1 MYIRKVESK
10 LRDGSAARYVQ
21 LAHNFRDPKSNR
33 SRAQV
38 LYSFG
43 REDQVDQEALKRLVS
58 SIERFLSPDEALK
71 LKSQRQSDLVF
82 KESRPLGGAWALQ
95 QLWSEI
101 GIDRVIKK
109 NLRKRSFSA
118 PIERAIFAM
127 VANRACAPCSK
138 LYCWEQWL
146 KEEVHIPGTQGL
158 SLQHLYR
165 AMDFLEANKEPIERE
180 IFHRVAD
187 LLNLD
192 VQVLFYD
199 TTSLHFEI
207 DQPDRG
213 FGEDDIVHGSLAA
226 GRKPYKAPRKHGL
239 SKNGRSDA
247 PQIVVGL
254 AVTREGFPVRHW
266 VFPGNTVDVSTVA
279 QVKRDLRDWQL
290 TRCLFVGDA
299 GMVSAANF
307 KALAAG
313 GGKYLMCMPLRRGD
327 ALTEQVL
334 ARAGRYRTVTERLQ
348 IKEVVIGDGERRLRY
363 VLCFNPEEAARQQ
376 AHRQYLLKEITA
388 ELAAM
393 GDAAQD
399 GQSKRV
405 AELRSSRR
413 YGKYLKLGAKG
424 LELDTKTIKAAEHYD
439 GKFIVHG
446 NDDTLSAED
455 MALGY
460 KQLMRVEQAWRDMKS
475 TLDMRPVFH
484 WAPHRI
490 HAHVAI
496 TVLSLLL
503 ERTVEHAC
511 NDTWR
516 NVSDRLRRIQL
527 AQLSSPH
534 GTVWQ
539 VTEPTSDAAKCLKS
553 LQIKPPPPVLQ
564 LA

>member
-1 MYIRKVESK
+1 MYLRESK
-10 LRDGSAARYVQ
+10 QRRADGSTVSYLQ
-21 LAHNFRDPKSNR
+21 LAENEWVPERRR
-33 SRAQV
+33 SETRVVYNCGRADDAAV
-38 LYSFG
+38 TERLRKLAASILRRCSPEEIVG
-43 REDQVDQEALKRLVS
+43 ASGGDLRLVCS
-58 SIERFLSPDEALK
+58 WPYGEVYVLDALWRR
-71 LKSQRQSDLVF
+71 L
-82 KESRPLGGAWALQ
+82 
-95 QLWSEI
+95 
-101 GIDRVIKK
+101 GIDKVIAAQAQSRR
-109 NLRKRSFSA
+109 LGFDV
-118 PIERAIFAM
+118 ERALFAM

-146 KEEVHIPGTQGL
+146 KEEVRIPGTEGL

-192 VQVLFYD
+192 VEVLFYD

-213 FGEDDIVHGSLAA
+213 AGEDDIVHGSLAA

-334 ARAGRYRTVTERLQ
+334 ARAGRYRTVTQRLQ

-363 VLCFNPEEAARQQ
+363 VLCFNPEEAVRQQ
-376 AHRQYLLKEITA
+376 AHRQYLLREVQA
-388 ELAAM
+388 ELASM

-399 GQSKRV
+399 VQSKRV
-405 AELRSSRR
+405 AELRTSRR

-424 LELDTKTIKAAEHYD
+424 LELDAKAIKAAEHYD

-539 VTEPTSDAAKCLKS
+539 VTEPTPDAAKCLKF
-553 LQIKPPPPVLQ
+553 LQIKPPTPVLQ

>member
-1 MYIRKVESK
+1 MYLRESK
-10 LRDGSAARYVQ
+10 RRRADGTVASYLQ
-21 LAHNFRDPKSNR
+21 LAENAWNSERGRSEARIVHNCG
-33 SRAQV
+33 RADNPAVTERLRKLAASILRRCSAQDIEASSGGDLRLVYAWPYGDVYV
-38 LYSFG
+38 LQALWQRLG
-43 REDQVDQEALKRLVS
+43 IDQVIRSQAHSRRLGFDV
-58 SIERFLSPDEALK
+58 
-71 LKSQRQSDLVF
+71 
-82 KESRPLGGAWALQ
+82 
-95 QLWSEI
+95 
-101 GIDRVIKK
+101 
-109 NLRKRSFSA
+109 
-118 PIERAIFAM
+118 ERALFAM

-192 VQVLFYD
+192 VEVLFYD

-207 DQPDRG
+207 DQPDQG
-213 FGEDDIVHGSLAA
+213 AGDEDIVHGSLAA
-226 GRKPYKAPRKHGL
+226 GRKAYKAPRKRGL
-239 SKNGRSDA
+239 SKNGRGDA

-327 ALTEQVL
+327 ALSEQVL

-363 VLCFNPEEAARQQ
+363 VLCFNPEEAVRQQ
-376 AHRQYLLKEITA
+376 RHRQYLVGEIEA

-399 GQSKRV
+399 VQSKRV
-405 AELRSSRR
+405 AALRSSKR
-413 YGKYLKLGAKG
+413 YGKYLKLGDKG
-424 LELDTKTIKAAEHYD
+424 IELDAKAIKAAEHYD

-511 NDTWR
+511 ADTWR

-527 AQLSSPH
+527 SQLSSPH

-539 VTEPTSDAAKCLKS
+539 VTDPTPEAAKCLKT

>member
-1 MYIRKVESK
+1 MYLRQSK
-10 LRDGSAARYVQ
+10 QRRADGSTVSYLQ
-21 LAHNFRDPKSNR
+21 LAENVWSPERRR
-33 SRAQV
+33 SETHV
-38 LYSFG
+38 LYNCG
-43 REDQVDQEALKRLVS
+43 RADDPAVAERLRKLAASILRRCSPEEIASASKGDMRLVCAWPYGEVYVLQALWQRLGIDQVILAQASARRLGFDV
-58 SIERFLSPDEALK
+58 
-71 LKSQRQSDLVF
+71 
-82 KESRPLGGAWALQ
+82 
-95 QLWSEI
+95 
-101 GIDRVIKK
+101 
-109 NLRKRSFSA
+109 
-118 PIERAIFAM
+118 ERALFAM

-146 KEEVHIPGTQGL
+146 KEEVRIPGTEAL
-158 SLQHLYR
+158 ELQHLYR
-165 AMDFLEANKEPIERE
+165 AMDLLEANKEPIERE

-192 VQVLFYD
+192 VEVLFYD

-207 DQPDRG
+207 DLDDQG
-213 FGEDDIVHGSLAA
+213 GAEDDTVHGSWPA
-226 GRKPYKAPRKHGL
+226 GHKTYKAPRKRGL
-239 SKNGRSDA
+239 SKNGRGDA
-247 PQIVVGL
+247 PQIVVGM

-279 QVKRDLRDWQL
+279 QVKRDLRDWKL

-307 KALAAG
+307 KTLAQG
-313 GGKYLMCMPLRRGD
+313 GGKYLMCVPLRRGD
-327 ALTEQVL
+327 AITEQVL
-334 ARAGRYRTVTERLQ
+334 ARPGRYRSVNERLQ
-348 IKEVVIGDGERRLRY
+348 IKEVVVGEGERRRRY
-363 VLCFNPEEAARQQ
+363 VLCFNPEEATRQQ
-376 AHRQYLLKEITA
+376 AHRRHLLDHLQA

-393 GDAAQD
+393 GDAARD
-399 GQSKRV
+399 VQSKRV
-405 AELRSSRR
+405 AALRSSGRWGR
-413 YGKYLKLGAKG
+413 YLKLGEQG
-424 LELDTKTIKAAEHYD
+424 LQLDQQAIKAAERYD
-439 GKFIVHG
+439 GKFLVHS
-446 NDDTLSAED
+446 NDDTLTAED

-460 KQLMRVEQAWRDMKS
+460 KQMIRVEQAWRDMKS

-511 NDTWR
+511 GDTWR

-539 VTEPTSDAAKCLKS
+539 VTDPTPEAAKCLKS
-553 LQIKPPPPVLQ
+553 LQIKPPSPVLQ

>member
-1 MYIRKVESK
+1 MYLRESK
-10 LRDGSAARYVQ
+10 QRRSDGTVVSYLQ
-21 LAHNFRDPKSNR
+21 LAENVWNSERGRSEARIVHNCGRADDPAVTERLRKLAASILR
-33 SRAQV
+33 RCSAQ
-38 LYSFG
+38 
-43 REDQVDQEALKRLVS
+43 DIEASSGGDLRLVCAWPYG
-58 SIERFLSPDEALK
+58 EVYVLDALWRR
-71 LKSQRQSDLVF
+71 L
-82 KESRPLGGAWALQ
+82 
-95 QLWSEI
+95 
-101 GIDRVIKK
+101 GIDHVI
-109 NLRKRSFSA
+109 RSQAQSRRLGFDV
-118 PIERAIFAM
+118 ERALFAM

-146 KEEVHIPGTQGL
+146 KEEVHITGTQGL

-192 VQVLFYD
+192 VEVLFYD

-207 DQPDRG
+207 DQPDQG
-213 FGEDDIVHGSLAA
+213 AGDEDIVHGSQAA
-226 GRKPYKAPRKHGL
+226 GRKAYKAPRKRGL
-239 SKNGRSDA
+239 SKNGRGDA

-334 ARAGRYRTVTERLQ
+334 ARAGRYRTVTQRLQ

-363 VLCFNPEEAARQQ
+363 VLCFNPEEATRQQ
-376 AHRQYLLKEITA
+376 RHRQYLVKEIEA

-393 GDAAQD
+393 GDAARD
-399 GQSKRV
+399 VQSKRV
-405 AELRSSRR
+405 AALRSSSR
-413 YGKYLKLGAKG
+413 YGKYLVLGDKG
-424 LELDTKTIKAAEHYD
+424 LALDAKAIKAAEHYD

-446 NDDTLSAED
+446 NDDTLSAQD

-496 TVLSLLL
+496 TVLALLL

-511 NDTWR
+511 VDTWR

-539 VTEPTSDAAKCLKS
+539 VTEPTPEAAKCLKE
-553 LQIKPPPPVLQ
+553 LQIKPPPPILQ
-564 LA
+564 FA

>member
-1 MYIRKVESK
+1 
-10 LRDGSAARYVQ
+10 
-21 LAHNFRDPKSNR
+21 
-33 SRAQV
+33 
-38 LYSFG
+38 
-43 REDQVDQEALKRLVS
+43 
-58 SIERFLSPDEALK
+58 
-71 LKSQRQSDLVF
+71 
-82 KESRPLGGAWALQ
+82 
-95 QLWSEI
+95 
-101 GIDRVIKK
+101 
-109 NLRKRSFSA
+109 
-118 PIERAIFAM
+118 
-127 VANRACAPCSK
+127 
-138 LYCWEQWL
+138 
-146 KEEVHIPGTQGL
+146 
-158 SLQHLYR
+158 
-165 AMDFLEANKEPIERE
+165 
-180 IFHRVAD
+180 
-187 LLNLD
+187 
-192 VQVLFYD
+192 
-199 TTSLHFEI
+199 
-207 DQPDRG
+207 
-213 FGEDDIVHGSLAA
+213 
-226 GRKPYKAPRKHGL
+226 
-239 SKNGRSDA
+239 
-247 PQIVVGL
+247 
-254 AVTREGFPVRHW
+254 
-266 VFPGNTVDVSTVA
+266 
-279 QVKRDLRDWQL
+279 
-290 TRCLFVGDA
+290 LFVGDA

-334 ARAGRYRTVTERLQ
+334 ARAGRYRTVTQRLQ
-348 IKEVVIGDGERRLRY
+348 IKEVVIGEGERRLRY

-376 AHRQYLLKEITA
+376 AHRQYLLHEVEA

-393 GDAAQD
+393 GDATQD
-399 GQSKRV
+399 VQSKRV
-405 AELRSSRR
+405 AELRTSRR

-424 LELDTKTIKAAEHYD
+424 LELDTKAIKAAEHYD

-503 ERTVEHAC
+503 ERSVEHAC

-527 AQLSSPH
+527 AQLSGPH

-539 VTEPTSDAAKCLKS
+539 VTDPTPDAAKCLKS
-553 LQIKPPPPVLQ
+553 LQIKPPTPVLQ

>member
-1 MYIRKVESK
+1 MYLRESK
-10 LRDGSAARYVQ
+10 QRRADGTVVSYLQ
-21 LAHNFRDPKSNR
+21 LAENVWDSERQRSQTHVVHNCGRADDPAVTERLRKLAASILR
-33 SRAQV
+33 RCSPEEIAGASHGDLRLVCAWPYGEVYV
-38 LYSFG
+38 LQALWQRLG
-43 REDQVDQEALKRLVS
+43 IDQVIRQQAHARRLGFDV
-58 SIERFLSPDEALK
+58 
-71 LKSQRQSDLVF
+71 
-82 KESRPLGGAWALQ
+82 
-95 QLWSEI
+95 
-101 GIDRVIKK
+101 
-109 NLRKRSFSA
+109 
-118 PIERAIFAM
+118 ERALFAM

-138 LYCWEQWL
+138 LYCQEQWL
-146 KEEVHIPGTQGL
+146 KEEVHIPGTKGL

-207 DQPDRG
+207 DQPDQGQGKR
-213 FGEDDIVHGSLAA
+213 DIVHGSQAA
-226 GRKPYKAPRKHGL
+226 GHKEYKAPRKRGL
-239 SKNGRSDA
+239 SKNGRGDA
-247 PQIVVGL
+247 PQIVIGM

-334 ARAGRYRTVTERLQ
+334 GRAGRYRTVSERLQ
-348 IKEVVIGDGERRLRY
+348 VKEVVIGDGERRRRY
-363 VLCFNPEEAARQQ
+363 ALCLNPEEALRQQ
-376 AHRQYLLKEITA
+376 RHRQYLVKEIEA

-399 GQSKRV
+399 VQSKRV
-405 AELRSSRR
+405 AALRSSKR
-413 YGKYLKLGAKG
+413 YGKYLQLGDKG
-424 LELDTKTIKAAEHYD
+424 LELDAKAIKAAEHYD
-439 GKFIVHG
+439 GKFLVHG
-446 NDDTLSAED
+446 NDDTLTVED

-511 NDTWR
+511 ADTWR
-516 NVSDRLRRIQL
+516 NVSDQLRRIQL
-527 AQLSSPH
+527 AQLSGAN

-539 VTEPTSDAAKCLKS
+539 VTEPTPQAAKCLKT
-553 LQIKPPPPVLQ
+553 LQIKPPPPILQ
-564 LA
+564 ID

>member
-1 MYIRKVESK
+1 MYLRESK
-10 LRDGSAARYVQ
+10 QLRSDGRAVSYLQ
-21 LAHNFRDPKSNR
+21 LAENEWVPERRRSQTRVIYNCGRADDPAVTERLRKLAASILR
-33 SRAQV
+33 RCSPEEIVAAGSGELRLVCAWPYGEVYVLQALWQRLGIDQVIRAQAH
-38 LYSFG
+38 S
-43 REDQVDQEALKRLVS
+43 RRLGFDV
-58 SIERFLSPDEALK
+58 
-71 LKSQRQSDLVF
+71 
-82 KESRPLGGAWALQ
+82 
-95 QLWSEI
+95 
-101 GIDRVIKK
+101 
-109 NLRKRSFSA
+109 
-118 PIERAIFAM
+118 ERALFAM

-192 VQVLFYD
+192 VEVMFYD

-213 FGEDDIVHGSLAA
+213 AGEEDIVHGSLAA
-226 GRKPYKAPRKHGL
+226 GHKQYKAPRKHGL

-279 QVKRDLRDWQL
+279 RVKRDLRDWQL

-307 KALAAG
+307 QALAAG
-313 GGKYLMCMPLRRGD
+313 GGKYLMCMPLRRAD
-327 ALTEQVL
+327 EQIAQVL
-334 ARAGRYRTVTERLQ
+334 ARAGRYRSLNERLQ
-348 IKEVVIGDGERRLRY
+348 IKEVVVGDGERRLRY

-376 AHRQYLLKEITA
+376 KHRQYLLKEIEA

-399 GQSKRV
+399 VRSKRV

-413 YGKYLKLGAKG
+413 YGKYLKLGDKG
-424 LELDTKTIKAAEHYD
+424 LQLDPKAIKAAEHYD

-446 NDDTLSAED
+446 NDDTLSAQD

-484 WAPHRI
+484 WAAHRI

-511 NDTWR
+511 ADTWR

-527 AQLSSPH
+527 AQLSGPH

-539 VTEPTSDAAKCLKS
+539 ITDPTPEAAKCLKS
-553 LQIKPPPPVLQ
+553 LQIKPPPPILQ
-564 LA
+564 LV